1 MNQETPPFP
10 GAANALYGSRRPQR
24 ASNTGRAR
32 RALSEPPM
40 SIEHHIDDALARV
53 ADLTG
58 RQRNAVRAE
67 MLRMMHDIT
76 FLRQLTDEARARG
89 PWSEA
94 AVQDEGRP
102 L

>member
-1 MNQETPPFP
+1 
-10 GAANALYGSRRPQR
+10 
-24 ASNTGRAR
+24 
-32 RALSEPPM
+32 M